1 MSRRIAFMLAVLTAL
16 AAPVWSAGG
25 TEGAAG
31 SQPAASGALPD
42 KPEDLTMPIAK
53 EPITLKYFIG
63 MDFGKI
69 GVHTDNYAKM
79 GGYREMEKRT
89 GIKVEFIHPA
99 AGQDNEKFNLM
110 VASGDLPDIMYRGW
124 TAQAGGPQKML
135 DDKVI
140 QPLNPLVAR
149 YAPNIKAFL
158 DQEPAIKKM
167 VVTDDGILYSFPIV
181 RYKQSILA
189 PYGWQVRGDWMEQVG
204 LTALPETLDEWYTFL
219 KTFKEKDPA
228 GNGKTVPFML
238 YEIKHGR
245 GPRIF
250 LWAYGMEYGWYQV
263 DGKVKFGPYEPLFKD
278 YLTRMAQWYKEG
290 LIVKDFATIATNTP
304 YDSKVANNEAA
315 GWFGG
320 LGDTMGRFIAAYKK
334 DPNSKFYVRPI
345 AAPTLKKGEKGWNF
359 SFDTITTGQG
369 AAISTKTKYPK
380 EATKWLD
387 YHYSS
392 EGHLMMNFGV
402 EGVSYRMENG
412 KPVLTDEILKNPKG
426 YSIDVALGQYTQG
439 ASGEAQILRRGGPPV
454 PDVVDAGSARSV
466 AAVERRPG
474 PQAADAA
481 DHPDLG
487 RGLEVHLQDER
498 RVDPHPRGDHKVHH
512 GPEAHQRVR
521 GLCRPAQVDRDRRA
535 GRHAAGSPRPLQ
547 QAVARSAETSGGAL
561 RSRTGDPALSGGTI
575 AVRTSPAA
583 PSGRVGAHQARP
595 GGQPLRLPHAGAGGR
610 LLPRVPLLAAV
621 RGEDRLQGVLAGP
634 RHPGQP
640 MGRAGQFRRF
650 FPTAT
655 SGD

>member
-1 MSRRIAFMLAVLTAL
+1 
-16 AAPVWSAGG
+16 
-25 TEGAAG
+25 
-31 SQPAASGALPD
+31 
-42 KPEDLTMPIAK
+42 
-53 EPITLKYFIG
+53 
-63 MDFGKI
+63 
-69 GVHTDNYAKM
+69 
-79 GGYREMEKRT
+79 MEKRT
-89 GIKVEFIHPA
+89 GVKVEFIHPA

-250 LWAYGMEYGWYQV
+250 LWAYGMEYGWYHA
-263 DGKVKFGPYEPLFKD
+263 DGKAKFGAYEPAFKD

-290 LIVKDFATIATNTP
+290 LIVKEFATIATNTP

-334 DPNSKFYVRPI
+334 DPSSKFYVRPI

-369 AAISTKTKYPK
+369 AAISTRTKYPK

-387 YHYSS
+387 YHYSP

-402 EGVSYRMENG
+402 DGVSYRLENG

-439 ASGEAQILRRGGPPV
+439 ASGEAQILDAVVRQYRMWSMPVQREASLLWNGDQGPKRQMP
-454 PDVVDAGSARSV
+454 PITLTSAEASKFTSKMNDVWTLTHEATTKFIMGQKPISEYEAFV
-466 AAVERRPG
+466 AQLKSIGIDELIAMQ
-474 PQAADAA
+474 QAA
-481 DHPDLG
+481 L
-487 RGLEVHLQDER
+487 
-498 RVDPHPRGDHKVHH
+498 
-512 GPEAHQRVR
+512 
-521 GLCRPAQVDRDRRA
+521 DRYNKR
-535 GRHAAGSPRPLQ
+535 
-547 QAVARSAETSGGAL
+547 
-561 RSRTGDPALSGGTI
+561 
-575 AVRTSPAA
+575 
-583 PSGRVGAHQARP
+583 
-595 GGQPLRLPHAGAGGR
+595 
-610 LLPRVPLLAAV
+610 
-621 RGEDRLQGVLAGP
+621 
-634 RHPGQP
+634 
-640 MGRAGQFRRF
+640 
-650 FPTAT
+650 
-655 SGD
+655 